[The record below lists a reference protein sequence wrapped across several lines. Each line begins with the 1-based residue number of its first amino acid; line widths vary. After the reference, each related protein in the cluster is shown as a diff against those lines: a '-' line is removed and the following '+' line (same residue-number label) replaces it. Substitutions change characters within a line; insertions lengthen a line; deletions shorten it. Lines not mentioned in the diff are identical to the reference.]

1 MRKSWF
7 IVILFCLLGSS
18 VANVLAYNQLS
29 SPITASYSQPE
40 TSYVE
45 VPDLASKEIIVEKLV
60 EKLVEKPMELR
71 EFVSLQKLVD
81 WLEQDDTD
89 STLYFTGTVD
99 FSASLGSNYDCDD
112 FAYRLQKST
121 LAEGYLMSTEIIVK
135 KGKQHMINSTS
146 IGNNIYF
153 IEPQTDE
160 VWFETYRD

>member
-1 MRKSWF
+1 MF
-7 IVILFCLLGSS
+7 ILLCLLGSS

-29 SPITASYSQPE
+29 SLITASYSQPE

-45 VPDLASKEIIVEKLV
+45 VPDLVYREIIVEKLV
-60 EKLVEKPMELR
+60 EKLVEKPIELR
-71 EFVSLQKLVD
+71 EFVSLQKLAD

-89 STLYFTGTVD
+89 STLYLAGTVD
-99 FSASLGSNYDCDD
+99 FSASLGSKYDCDD
-112 FAYRLQKST
+112 FAYRLQKSA

-135 KGKQHMINSTS
+135 KGAQHMINSTS